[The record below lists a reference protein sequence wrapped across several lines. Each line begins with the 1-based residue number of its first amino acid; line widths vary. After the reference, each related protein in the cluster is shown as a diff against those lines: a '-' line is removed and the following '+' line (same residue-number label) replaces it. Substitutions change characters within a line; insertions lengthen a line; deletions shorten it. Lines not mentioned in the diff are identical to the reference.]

1 MTNKLNPT
9 SLEQIIDKAKERW
22 KKETYFGGV
31 TSSENIRT
39 WIIADVYLDVLRH
52 IGINEYDSEKKYGE
66 MNARRMAELVDMVER
81 HWEGGVRP
89 TEYLVNKAIDEVL
102 EDSRQKGKIKDEEES
117 L

>member
-9 SLEQIIDKAKERW
+9 SLEQIINKAKEKW
-22 KKETYFGGV
+22 KKETYLGGV

-39 WIIADVYLDVLRH
+39 WVIADVYLDVLRH
-52 IGINEYDSEKKYGE
+52 IGINEYDREKKYGE

-81 HWEGGVRP
+81 HWEGGVRL

-102 EDSRQKGKIKDEEES
+102 EDSRQKGKIKDEDES
-117 L
+117 S